1 MKKILILESFLNLFF
16 IRSPE
21 MKNENRKKDSDSQ
34 NLFFQDRWLGTEGG
48 SKGENGRNPKR
59 IVYYACGAGGWGEA
73 VEAFLKEAQLIRNY
87 PVYKFSRDDKALDLV
102 QRDH

>member
-1 MKKILILESFLNLFF
+1 MY
-16 IRSPE
+16 
-21 MKNENRKKDSDSQ
+21 SDSSLSHFLYLEIIQ
-34 NLFFQDRWLGTEGG
+34 KRGG
-48 SKGENGRNPKR
+48 
-59 IVYYACGAGGWGEA
+59 A

>member
-1 MKKILILESFLNLFF
+1 MY
-16 IRSPE
+16 
-21 MKNENRKKDSDSQ
+21 SDSSLSHFLYLELIQ
-34 NLFFQDRWLGTEGG
+34 KSG
-48 SKGENGRNPKR
+48 
-59 IVYYACGAGGWGEA
+59 GEA

>member
-1 MKKILILESFLNLFF
+1 MNVLGFLPLSFSILKTYS
-16 IRSPE
+16 
-21 MKNENRKKDSDSQ
+21 K
-34 NLFFQDRWLGTEGG
+34 EGG
-48 SKGENGRNPKR
+48 G
-59 IVYYACGAGGWGEA
+59 A

>member
-1 MKKILILESFLNLFF
+1 MY
-16 IRSPE
+16 
-21 MKNENRKKDSDSQ
+21 SDSSLSHFLYLELIQ
-34 NLFFQDRWLGTEGG
+34 KSRG
-48 SKGENGRNPKR
+48 
-59 IVYYACGAGGWGEA
+59 GEA